1 MPWFIAKVKWKN
13 WSEICLEDLDR
24 CLTIFPLERV
34 LQLIQPCPY
43 DGMFLVL
50 ETSSSQEE
58 TSRDLVSIKPLTS
71 FENESILIDCLRGRP
86 LLLVDTALDKLPNID
101 IVRRIRRH
109 ISQPRHEVDLRKEQ
123 TSNHFFSLAQMSFEM
138 PVTQVEWYPSDKECQ
153 ISFRDEQLARRWF
166 PENILNEDAVT
177 AQMFSARIAEK
188 VVAKFYKNLGHK
200 VTDVSISQLEK
211 GSTDWKL
218 YDLLIDG
225 KLSVDVKN
233 ARTPVASKRFYVD
246 LCVPRF
252 KSDRNNSEVNI
263 AGVFSPYLR
272 LRQLQGGD
280 VIPEG
285 TNPIYFLGQ
294 TSLSI
299 IKQLEKE
306 YSTENININIGWN
319 TNHSPYKGVILPPW
333 VFDYPVRFYE
343 KQELSRETIR
353 QTNAE
358 TIPPKANWPH
368 NINLL
373 PVSIASG
380 RDIPS
385 EWLPQNVNRPFLD
398 KLSALCV
405 KKRIGLPELYLMI
418 LTDFLLNISQ
428 TNTHGFLPSDYRQYI
443 YISEKPVTPLGI
455 LDPLSIIDSLIS
467 NLGLLWENREN
478 IFWND
483 IVEFKIRGLGIV
495 QALTKE
501 NQTITLIAYC
511 GGKISLKGKCGHS
524 PLIFGVQKTCKI
536 CHKLIC
542 DECNYCS
549 DLCMSLERGDEE
561 SIGFI
566 ESELQDDVIF

>member
-13 WSEICLEDLDR
+13 RSEICLEDLDR
-24 CLTIFPLERV
+24 CLSIFPLERV
-34 LQLIQPCPY
+34 LQLIQPSPY

-50 ETSSSQEE
+50 ETSSCQEE

-86 LLLVDTALDKLPNID
+86 LLLVDTALEKLPNMD

-109 ISQPRHEVDLRKEQ
+109 ISQPRHEVDLRKGQ
-123 TSNHFFSLAQMSFEM
+123 TSNHFFNLAQMSFEM
-138 PVTQVEWYPSDKECQ
+138 PVTQVEWYSSDKECQ
-153 ISFRDEQLARRWF
+153 ISFRDEQLAKRWF
-166 PENILNEDAVT
+166 PENILNEDAIT

-188 VVAKFYKNLGHK
+188 VAAKFYTNLGHQ
-200 VTDVSISQLEK
+200 VADISISQLNK

-225 KLSVDVKN
+225 KTPVDVKN
-233 ARTPVASKRFYVD
+233 ARTPLASKRFYVD

-252 KSDRNNSEVNI
+252 KRDRNNSEITI

-272 LRQLQGGD
+272 LRQLQGSD
-280 VIPEG
+280 EIPEN

-294 TSLSI
+294 TSFSI

-306 YSTENININIGWN
+306 YATENLNINIGWN
-319 TNHSPYKGVILPPW
+319 TNHSTYKGVILPPW
-333 VFDYPVRFYE
+333 VFDYPVHFYE
-343 KQELSRETIR
+343 EQELSREKIR
-353 QTNAE
+353 QTKAE
-358 TIPPKANWPH
+358 IIPPKADWPH
-368 NINLL
+368 NIKLL
-373 PVSIASG
+373 PVLIASG
-380 RDIPS
+380 RDVPS

-398 KLSALCV
+398 KLSTLCV

-418 LTDFLLNISQ
+418 LTDFLLHINK
-428 TNTHGFLPSDYRQYI
+428 TNNHGFYPSDYRQYI
-443 YISEKPVTPLGI
+443 YISEKPDTPLGI

-467 NLGLLWENREN
+467 NLCLLWENREN
-478 IFWND
+478 IIWND

-511 GGKISLKGKCGHS
+511 GGHIAQKGNCGNF
-524 PLIFGVQKTCKI
+524 PLILGKHETCRY
-536 CHKLIC
+536 CGKLVCNEC
-542 DECNYCS
+542 DYCS
-549 DLCMSLERGDEE
+549 VHCVSRQEDS
-561 SIGFI
+561 
-566 ESELQDDVIF
+566 QKH